1 MEATSRWAVL
11 TAVAPIAWGSTYYV
25 THHFLPADSPLWGSA
40 LRALPAGLLLLA
52 VRRELP
58 RGDWWWRSL
67 VLGTL
72 NMGAFFALVYVSAQL
87 LPTSLASTV
96 MALSPAVMMA
106 LAWLALAERPH
117 ILAVTGAVI
126 GIGGVV
132 LMFATGIDAF
142 NPLGLAAA
150 TAAMLMSAFG
160 HILTKKWGAT
170 ANVLSVTSWQ
180 LIAGGLVLAAAALAT
195 ESAFPPLTPSSTA
208 AFTYVAVVATAVA
221 FAAWFTGLRHLDAG
235 AVGLIGLLNPVTGVV
250 LGMVVGGE
258 LLTAHQFLGLALVL
272 TGVLLGQPAVRRLK
286 RPVTPRLRRPA
297 GLVRPTG
304 GRADPAAASADPPP
318 PSPHPA
324 TTARADRTP

>member
-1 MEATSRWAVL
+1 MEATSRWAAV

-25 THHFLPADSPLWGSA
+25 TQHFLPADQPLWGSA

-72 NMGAFFALVYVSAQL
+72 NMGAFFALVYLSAQL

-96 MALSPAVMMA
+96 MALSPAAMMA

-117 ILAVTGAVI
+117 VLSVAGAVV

-132 LMFATGIDAF
+132 LVFAAGIDSF
-142 NPLGLAAA
+142 DPLGLAAA
-150 TAAMLMSAFG
+150 GAAMLMSAFG
-160 HILTKKWGAT
+160 HVLTKKWGVT

-180 LIAGGLVLAAAALAT
+180 LVAGGLVLLVAALVA
-195 ESAFPPLTPSSTA
+195 EDPLPPLTPA
-208 AFTYVAVVATAVA
+208 NAPAFAYVAVVATAVA

-235 AVGLIGLLNPVTGVV
+235 AVGLIGLLNPVTGVL
-250 LGMVVGGE
+250 LGMVVAGE
-258 LLTAHQFLGLALVL
+258 LLTARQFAGLALVL
-272 TGVLLGQPAVRRLK
+272 TGVLLGQPGARRLFTHVK
-286 RPVTPRLRRPA
+286 AGAIALTRDRR
-297 GLVRPTG
+297 
-304 GRADPAAASADPPP
+304 AAYKGPDQ
-318 PSPHPA
+318 
-324 TTARADRTP
+324 RV